1 MSCPYCGARETHN
14 GDAYHCGTRVDGQQS
29 KQCKRDSGDVTPY
42 QYVPVN
48 SVFSAG
54 LSDSHQHEEAA
65 DILND
70 VLSCKGKVPT
80 RLRERIKQFLG
91 EE

>member
-14 GDAYHCGTRVDGQQS
+14 GDAYHCGTRAGGQQS

-42 QYVPVN
+42 QYVPINVGM
-48 SVFSAG
+48 A
-54 LSDSHQHEEAA
+54 DSHRHEEAA
-65 DILND
+65 AILSE
-70 VLSCKGKVPT
+70 VLNCKGRVPAK
-80 RLRERIKQFLG
+80 LRERIKQFLG

>member
-14 GDAYHCGTRVDGQQS
+14 GDAYHCGTRPEGQQS

-42 QYVPVN
+42 RYVPVN
-48 SVFSAG
+48 IGMA
-54 LSDSHQHEEAA
+54 DSHRHEEAA
-65 DILND
+65 AILSDILR
-70 VLSCKGKVPT
+70 CKGKVPAK
-80 RLRERIKQFLG
+80 LRERIKQFLG